1 MKKKSSKKNH
11 KGVKRIVCAAIV
23 VVALLVGGFS
33 AYSLFSPNVRT
44 GGDAHKCL
52 LVYENASYDDV
63 LDSLRSMNALRS
75 ELSFRFV
82 SRLLNYPGNV
92 VSGRY
97 ELIDGENSLS
107 FVHKLMYGKQSP
119 VRLTFNNIRT
129 KKDLADKVTKNL
141 RMTQSDMLTA
151 LCDQDIC
158 AKYGTNPENIVSLF
172 IPNTYEVY
180 WDISPE
186 DLILRMKKEYDK
198 FWTNERLDKLA
209 EVGLNQQQ
217 VSTLA
222 SIVDEETRKADEK
235 PRVAGLYLNRYHRGI
250 PLQADPTVKF
260 ALQNFSLKRI
270 YKGHLEYDS
279 PYNTY
284 KYVGLP
290 PGPIRIPSIEAIDA
304 VLNFENHDYIYMCA
318 KEDFSGYH
326 NFAAT
331 YEAHQA
337 NANKYRKALNKR
349 GIR

>member
-1 MKKKSSKKNH
+1 MKKKSSKKKH
-11 KGVKRIVCAAIV
+11 KGTKRIVCLAIGF
-23 VVALLVGGFS
+23 VALLVGAFS
-33 AYSLFSPNVRT
+33 LYALFSPNVRVS
-44 GGDAHKCL
+44 DKSKCL
-52 LVYENASYDDV
+52 LVYEEANYDDV
-63 LDSLRSMNALRS
+63 LDSLKSMNALRS
-75 ELSFRFV
+75 EWSFRFV
-82 SRLLNYPGNV
+82 SRLLNYQNNV
-92 VSGRY
+92 ISGRY
-97 ELIDGENSLS
+97 ELVEGESSLK
-107 FVHKLMYGKQSP
+107 FVHKLMYGQQSP

-129 KKDLADKVTKNL
+129 KKDLAEKVTKNL
-141 RMTQSDMLTA
+141 RMSQCDMLTA
-151 LCDQDIC
+151 LCDQNIC

-186 DLILRMKKEYDK
+186 DLIHRMKKEYDK
-198 FWTNERLDKLA
+198 FWTNERMDKLA
-209 EVGLNQQQ
+209 EVGLTQQQ

-222 SIVDEETRKADEK
+222 SIVDEETRKPDEK
-235 PRVAGLYLNRYHRGI
+235 PRVAGLYLNRYHKGI

-284 KYVGLP
+284 KYEGLP
-290 PGPIRIPSIEAIDA
+290 PGPIRIPSVEGIDA
-304 VLNFENHDYIYMCA
+304 VLNFENHDYLYMCA
-318 KEDFSGYH
+318 REDFSGYH

-337 NANKYRKALNKR
+337 NANKYRKALNRR